1 MMTID
6 FGTDLYCD
14 PVTEDADAFF
24 STITGV
30 PLVAQ
35 DLRHRLLIDSVLGPD
50 GNFDFI
56 DIRNLV
62 GSTSG
67 TPSSYQAQI
76 KRCALKDQRVS
87 QAIVI
92 VTESASSQGLVTLTI
107 TVACTTALGPF
118 RLVFTLDPATP
129 TATLVD
135 TLVGQ

>member
-1 MMTID
+1 MTID

-14 PVTEDADAFF
+14 PVTEDADALF

-35 DLRHRLLIDSVLGPD
+35 DLRHRLQVDSVLGPD
-50 GNFDFI
+50 GEFDFI
-56 DIRNLV
+56 DIRRLA
-62 GSTSG
+62 GSTAG
-67 TPSSYQAQI
+67 TASAYKARI
-76 KRCALKDQRVS
+76 KRCALKDQRI
-87 QAIVI
+87 ATADVI
-92 VTESASSQGLVTLTI
+92 VTESASSHGLVTLTI

-118 RLVFTLDPATP
+118 RLVFTLDPTIP